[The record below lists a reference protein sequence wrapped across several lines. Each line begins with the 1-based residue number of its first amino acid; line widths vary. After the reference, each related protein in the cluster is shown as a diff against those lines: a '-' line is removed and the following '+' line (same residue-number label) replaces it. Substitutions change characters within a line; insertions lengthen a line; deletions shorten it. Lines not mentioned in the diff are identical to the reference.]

1 MAGRPARNTTGPGDY
16 TAKEKE
22 RLLLEHKEE
31 IAEAQKAKGLQT
43 AIDVENEANGIFDPS
58 TNEVVA
64 TLNDESE
71 VVLDSLYEPEVFDP
85 GAEQTRPVDA
95 FKDLR
100 PTVTEQKPDARETN
114 QFEVTT
120 EEPEEIVVQTP
131 KVKFR
136 VNADIEEM
144 TFGVRFPSLNFYV
157 GRVYEAPRDIY
168 NHLESKGLIYH

>member
-22 RLLLEHKEE
+22 RLLAEHKDE

-43 AIDVENEANGIFDPS
+43 VLEAEQESNGIFDPT
-58 TNEVVA
+58 TNEVVGS
-64 TLNDESE
+64 LSNESE
-71 VVLDSLYEPEVFDP
+71 VVLDSLYEKEVFDP
-85 GAEQTRPVDA
+85 AEDQVRPVDA

-100 PTVTEQKPDARETN
+100 PTVTENRPDSREVN
-114 QFEVTT
+114 QFELAD

-144 TFGVRFPSLNFYV
+144 TFGVRYPSLNFYV